1 MHRDRG
7 AADLALSAG
16 PVAGK
21 VASLVLLSPPIPGSV
36 AVALALPSPEHKR
49 PHLKLD
55 LSQEADCQQAS
66 VSQRK
71 ENSVALSRLIRSSL
85 KFLRAPVAD
94 VASSSF

>member
-7 AADLALSAG
+7 AADLALSAE

-49 PHLKLD
+49 PHL
-55 LSQEADCQQAS
+55 SQECQQAS
-66 VSQRK
+66 VLQRK
-71 ENSVALSRLIRSSL
+71 ENSVVLSRLIRSSL